1 MEKFKL
7 KEGEAFIELNN
18 LIKML
23 GWAATGGEA
32 KAVTDQ
38 ELVKV
43 NGAVETR
50 RRKKMRVGETAQFE
64 ENEVIIE

>member
-7 KEGEAFIELNN
+7 KEAEEYIELNN

-23 GWAATGGEA
+23 GWVATGGEA
-32 KAVTDQ
+32 KAVIDQ
-38 ELVKV
+38 ELVTV

-50 RRKKMRVGETAQFE
+50 RRKKVRVGDTVQFDG
-64 ENEVIIE
+64 NEVIIE